1 VRYEEVGRYLRALN
15 LLRHELASI
24 RPQMERELRSH
35 LVGARDSI
43 SERRAVDRCFDIIS
57 REPEA
62 CRLFQEVLSRVDP
75 DLPIPEALRPE
86 PQPPPPFY
94 PGSAPTVGA
103 PMPNTGSFGPLAG
116 DVTPT
121 PALDLVCPNDP
132 SHPGARIG
140 FLNRLVPPTCPYCR
154 VRLVDRRG
162 LG

>member
-24 RPQMERELRSH
+24 RPHVERELRSH
-35 LVGARDSI
+35 LVDARDSI
-43 SERRAVDRCFDIIS
+43 SERRAVERCFEIVS

-62 CRLFQEVLSRVDP
+62 RRLFLEVLSRFDP
-75 DLPIPEALRPE
+75 DMPIPEVLRPE
-86 PQPPPPFY
+86 QQPPPIY
-94 PGSAPTVGA
+94 PESPTTVGV
-103 PMPNTGSFGPLAG
+103 PMPTTGGFGPLAG

-140 FLNRLVPPTCPYCR
+140 FFNRLMPPSCPYCR